1 MPILPSIGRDVS
13 RVLGVDSDAARRLLL
28 GRSGQ
33 LKREQA
39 QGEAQSREQALEARI
54 RELMAKG
61 VPYEVALKRAS
72 EDFPL
77 PPPTQYPTVEFP
89 LRPELDGTVPAAL
102 DSFPSGPPPKRPRK
116 WAPGEGEDGDDLDQW
131 LDGKEPVVQSSADRR
146 AQDEEAPA
154 EALEDGEPA
163 SQLPHWVT
171 GIDDLFEHADTF
183 IDDSSID
190 APVPAE
196 TAPVPAETAPV
207 AAKVVPVAPPPEG
220 RPSELA
226 TSGRIELP
234 PEPEVGGR
242 PETIAR
248 ILEVLGGIGAGIGES
263 RSIGKAN
270 KLTAQRQA
278 LSNLVNTLRGSA
290 TTGVARETPRAGLLQ
305 TLGAGLGAGGRT
317 FRAGRKAGRDERNVA
332 ARQEFEDRIE
342 RQKGEAGA
350 LKALT
355 GARGKPGLTAAEVR
369 LYETFGENIVTGD
382 PFSSFDPSLARQQIL
397 ANNPGILETDMVA
410 ALSAVRAAA
419 TDRQRE
425 ERKIVQD
432 ALADVF
438 KEKGEVAPSQL
449 VSQWETIVFTNGIY
463 VPVEETERVI
473 KAIEATAAITPL
485 SAGNRTKLSNLFALR
500 SGISRILGRLQDPA
514 FEKHLSLL
522 GSRKNALLGGISPRL
537 YPPEVRQAMTELGF
551 TSELLLRTFTGAAA
565 PQTEFERFGQL
576 FVGTLT
582 DGRQALVS
590 QLTGLDNGLQDQVN
604 EIFVAA
610 REGRGYKEPD
620 RQDGDQEAGAA
631 EDISQEVLEAL
642 GELVAE

>member
-28 GRSGQ
+28 GKSGQ
-33 LKREQA
+33 RKREQGLKA
-39 QGEAQSREQALEARI
+39 EDQARVRAD
-54 RELMAKG
+54 ELFNTG
-61 VPYEVALKRAS
+61 RFPTYEEALKQAQD
-72 EDFPL
+72 ELGLF
-77 PPPTQYPTVEFP
+77 PTVEDV
-89 LRPELDGTVPAAL
+89 R
-102 DSFPSGPPPKRPRK
+102 GPGR
-116 WAPGEGEDGDDLDQW
+116 
-131 LDGKEPVVQSSADRR
+131 V
-146 AQDEEAPA
+146 
-154 EALEDGEPA
+154 EDGEYVFSPIARGLGKGISGRPPGLGEFGAEAGEEEEPGTGFQVGPGAGQEVQELEEQGIPPGGNPAMFSEEWLAALA
-163 SQLPHWVT
+163 SQKGASPSGLPEE
-171 GIDDLFEHADTF
+171 GSPDKPADTF
-183 IDDSSID
+183 IDNSAVD
-190 APVPAE
+190 AI
-196 TAPVPAETAPV
+196 V
-207 AAKVVPVAPPPEG
+207 ADEEEEP
-220 RPSELA
+220 
-226 TSGRIELP
+226 TGRIALP
-234 PEPEVGGR
+234 LKPEVGGR
-242 PETIAR
+242 PDTVAR
-248 ILEVLGGIGAGIGES
+248 ILEVLGGIGAGIGKS

-290 TTGVARETPRAGLLQ
+290 TAGVAREEPRAGLLQ
-305 TLGAGLGAGGRT
+305 TLGAGLGLGAKSFREGREE
-317 FRAGRKAGRDERNVA
+317 GREERNVA
-332 ARQEFEDRIE
+332 AQKEFENLIE

-350 LKALT
+350 LKALA
-355 GARGKPGLTAAEVR
+355 GAQGKPGLTAAEVR

-485 SAGNRTKLSNLFALR
+485 SDGNRTKLSNLFALR

-514 FEKHLSLL
+514 FDKHLSLL

-620 RQDGDQEAGAA
+620 KQDGDQAGEAG

-642 GELVAE
+642 GKLVKDA